1 MLHKAQ
7 GAAQKAKK
15 AAKPSKSLQAA
26 QAAAAAASAAA
37 AQAAA
42 AAAANKSANIIDEV
56 RVRVWLFIWVP
67 LARFYTPT

>member
-56 RVRVWLFIWVP
+56 RCRVWLFLCVP
-67 LARFYTPT
+67 LSRFYSPT